1 MNLRLTVQPPA
12 GRSRDLVIE
21 VEPFAPMR
29 ALLDALAQDIG
40 LPAHEIG
47 AATLARDNRR
57 LQPGDPVASAD
68 LRDGDVLALEMADPD
83 APTYTPV
90 PDEDGGAIADL
101 VVVGGP
107 LMGTRVALVPGTH
120 VVGRGPGV
128 DVVLADGSLSRRH
141 LQVAVA
147 AEGIEVRDLG
157 SSNGTFIEGVALA
170 APRPLSNGEALEA
183 GRSLIAFEA
192 RDLHSEDRPGDGQG
206 GVPFNRPPRV
216 ARPKH
221 DRKLS
226 LPAPPKAPAPSRIP
240 VVPAL
245 VPLALAGV
253 MWAVTGSPLMLMV
266 GVLTPTMAI
275 YNWYEGR
282 RRGKDTHSGDLK
294 AFRDRVSEVAR
305 ELEQAREAE
314 VENRRRAAPDA
325 GELRARVERL
335 APDLWERRPD
345 DDDFLELRVGL
356 ADQQSR
362 SRAEVERGGDPELR
376 RRAERAIGAGAR
388 LPDLPVVAP
397 AAGLALAGAPERV
410 DSLGRWAITQAAT
423 LHSPSDLVIAAAF
436 TRGRAREWDWLKWIP
451 HTGGG
456 EWLCAGEEAAG
467 ELLERLE
474 RGDERKVLLVL
485 DGGLGLDRAR
495 LEEAHREGTCVLW
508 LGSEAR
514 DVPGAARTVVEL
526 DADVAR
532 LRLTRVESGEVL
544 DDVAADGV
552 SREWA
557 EGLARLLAPVRDTA
571 SREAAGR
578 VPAAGLAARSA
589 RDAGSLAGDARARV
603 A

>member
-1 MNLRLTVQPPA
+1 VDLRLTVQPPA

-47 AATLARDNRR
+47 AATLARGNRR

-90 PDEDGGAIADL
+90 PQEDGGVIADL

-120 VVGRGPGV
+120 VVGRGPGA

-147 AEGIEVRDLG
+147 ADGIEVRDLG

-170 APRPLSNGEALEA
+170 APRQLSNGEPVEA

-192 RDLHSEDRPGDGQG
+192 RDRHSEDRPGDGQG

-226 LPAPPKAPAPSRIP
+226 LPAPPKAPLPSRIP

-245 VPLALAGV
+245 VPLGLAGV

-266 GVLTPTMAI
+266 GVLTPTMAL

-282 RRGKDTHSGDLK
+282 RRGKDTHAGDAK
-294 AFRDRVSEVAR
+294 AFRERVSEVAR
-305 ELEQAREAE
+305 ELE
-314 VENRRRAAPDA
+314 
-325 GELRARVERL
+325 
-335 APDLWERRPD
+335 
-345 DDDFLELRVGL
+345 
-356 ADQQSR
+356 
-362 SRAEVERGGDPELR
+362 
-376 RRAERAIGAGAR
+376 
-388 LPDLPVVAP
+388 
-397 AAGLALAGAPERV
+397 
-410 DSLGRWAITQAAT
+410 
-423 LHSPSDLVIAAAF
+423 
-436 TRGRAREWDWLKWIP
+436 
-451 HTGGG
+451 
-456 EWLCAGEEAAG
+456 
-467 ELLERLE
+467 
-474 RGDERKVLLVL
+474 
-485 DGGLGLDRAR
+485 
-495 LEEAHREGTCVLW
+495 
-508 LGSEAR
+508 
-514 DVPGAARTVVEL
+514 
-526 DADVAR
+526 
-532 LRLTRVESGEVL
+532 
-544 DDVAADGV
+544 
-552 SREWA
+552 
-557 EGLARLLAPVRDTA
+557 
-571 SREAAGR
+571 
-578 VPAAGLAARSA
+578 
-589 RDAGSLAGDARARV
+589 
-603 A
+603 